1 MCPVT
6 PTTGQIQ
13 NKKHDSSHM
22 RPDTSSAFKTF
33 VKSTV
38 AKVLDPSTH
47 LAPLGAKVLQI
58 QPPPQKFRAGGA

>member
-38 AKVLDPSTH
+38 AKVLDPSTR

-58 QPPPQKFRAGGA
+58 QPPLKFRAGGA

>member
-1 MCPVT
+1 
-6 PTTGQIQ
+6 
-13 NKKHDSSHM
+13 M

-38 AKVLDPSTH
+38 AKVLDPSTR

-58 QPPPQKFRAGGA
+58 QPPPQKFRAGAA